1 MYTCTGLKGLTQI
14 EHELPPDDCFIESP
28 CEYLYWLPSH
38 CLTRIFD
45 LTYHKTYEVIIWHDD
60 VIKWRHIPRCWPF
73 TRGIHRSP
81 VNSPH
86 RGQWRGVLMFSL
98 ISTRVN
104 GWVNNREAGDFRR
117 HYAHYDVIVMD
128 SQEVLVDLAMVKNGW
143 LLQMTF
149 SKVYYYENYFWLT
162 ILTYV
167 VAVWVRIII
176 CHPCF
181 G

>member
-1 MYTCTGLKGLTQI
+1 M
-14 EHELPPDDCFIESP
+14 P
-28 CEYLYWLPSH
+28 
-38 CLTRIFD
+38 CLTRIFA

-86 RGQWRGVLMFSL
+86 RGQWRGILMFSL

-104 GWVNNREAGDFRR
+104 GWAIVRL
-117 HYAHYDVIVMD
+117 VISDAIMLIMT
-128 SQEVLVDLAMVKNGW
+128 SLVKNGW

-149 SKVYYYENYFWLT
+149 SKVYYLRKLFLT
-162 ILTYV
+162 DNFDLCCCCVGANNNMPSLLRLVSWRRTGDMPLPELMMLLPHFEGLV
-167 VAVWVRIII
+167 LK
-176 CHPCF
+176 
-181 G
+181 